1 MQKEEISRE
10 NIFNEAVDIM
20 DRIEK
25 RKQLDI
31 KFKDEAGTGLGP
43 TYEFFT
49 LLSSKIYEAKDGK
62 MWRVSQK
69 DRTLFPS
76 AIDLKSLT
84 ATQVKEVTTLFRM
97 AGTFIAKSIV
107 DNKLIDLPISSLM
120 WDLLLG
126 KKLNLFDLRDFDPNQ
141 FKLLC
146 EL

>member
-10 NIFNEAVDIM
+10 TIFTEAIDIM

-31 KFKDEAGTGLGP
+31 KFKGEAGTGLGP

-49 LLSSKIYEAKDGK
+49 LFARKIYEAHDGK
-62 MWRVSQK
+62 MWKIRQK
-69 DRTLFPS
+69 DGTLFPS
-76 AIDLKSLT
+76 PIDVSAQT
-84 ATQVKEVTTLFRM
+84 PTQIKEITTLFRM

-107 DNKLIDLPISSLM
+107 DNKLIDLPISNLM

-126 KKLNLFDLRDFDPNQ
+126 KVSYQIYSIL
-141 FKLLC
+141 
-146 EL
+146 

>member
-10 NIFNEAVDIM
+10 NILTNSIAIM
-20 DRIEK
+20 DRLEK

-31 KFKDEAGTGLGP
+31 KFKDEPGTGLGP

-49 LLSSKIYEAKDGK
+49 KLAAAISEADDNK
-62 MWRVSQK
+62 MWRVSPK
-69 DRTLFPS
+69 DGTLFPS
-76 AIDLKSLT
+76 PIDAKSLSP
-84 ATQVKEVTTLFRM
+84 AKLNEVSDLFRL

-126 KKLNLFDLRDFDPNQ
+126 KVSNDF
-141 FKLLC
+141 KS
-146 EL
+146 E